1 MFEVDKTL
9 FRCS

>member
-1 MFEVDKTL
+1 ML